1 MATLIR
7 LKRKVSSGNNGITL
21 KRGEPYYNI
30 SDKHLYVGNEN
41 DEQLTNERK
50 HITQITSVEG
60 KELSPIPG
68 ENGEIVI
75 TPDLDKDPWEGKDT
89 VEFYIGEDTNNSY
102 KKVIEYV
109 EKSHIADFVRTGC
122 ISNIQYDARTDTL
135 TITETS
141 ASGSVQSLIQFPKTL
156 PLQWKTF

>member
-60 KELSPIPG
+60 K
-68 ENGEIVI
+68 
-75 TPDLDKDPWEGKDT
+75 DLGEGKDT
-89 VEFYIGEDTNNSY
+89 VEFYIGEDTNNCY

-109 EKSHIADFVRTGC
+109 EKSHIADFVESGC
-122 ISNIQYDARTDTL
+122 ISNIQYDAEKDTL
-135 TITETS
+135 IITETS
-141 ASGSVQSLIQFPKTL
+141 ELGSVQSLIQFPKTL

>member
-41 DEQLTNERK
+41 DEKLTNERK

-60 KELSPIPG
+60 IG
-68 ENGEIVI
+68 ESG
-75 TPDLDKDPWEGKDT
+75 PDLNNDPWEGKDT
-89 VEFYIGEDTNNSY
+89 VEFYIGEDTNNCY

-109 EKSHIADFVRTGC
+109 KKSHIADCVADGC
-122 ISNIQYDARTDTL
+122 ISNINVEGTEIVVTEKCIAGSIQHRIPL
-135 TITETS
+135 PTINP
-141 ASGSVQSLIQFPKTL
+141 SGST
-156 PLQWKTF
+156 LQWKTF

>member
-60 KELSPIPG
+60 KELSSIPG
-68 ENGEIVI
+68 ENDEIFI
-75 TPDLDKDPWEGKDT
+75 KDKDPWEGKDT

-109 EKSHIADFVRTGC
+109 EKSHIADFVGSGC
-122 ISNIQYDARTDTL
+122 ISNIQYDAKKDTL
-135 TITETS
+135 IITETS
-141 ASGSVQSLIQFPKTL
+141 ELGSVQSLIQFPKAL

>member
-60 KELSPIPG
+60 K
-68 ENGEIVI
+68 
-75 TPDLDKDPWEGKDT
+75 DLGEGKDT

-109 EKSHIADFVRTGC
+109 EKSHIADFVESGC
-122 ISNIQYDARTDTL
+122 ISNIRYDAEKDTL
-135 TITETS
+135 IVTETS
-141 ASGSVQSLIQFPKTL
+141 ALGSVQSRIQFPKTL